1 VNPFELTKHLMSIPS
16 VTGGEREVG
25 EFLSSHLAALNYRV
39 ERQHVENDRFN
50 VLAFAGDARVLFC
63 THLDTVPPPPPVI
76 SVREDKDFLYGR
88 GACDTKGII
97 AAMLEAGDRLRQ
109 TGIVNFGYLF
119 VVGEETDSIGAK
131 TANNS
136 KWNTEY
142 VVVGEPT
149 QNKLARAQKGT
160 LMVNLSVAGRAS
172 HSGYP
177 EFGVSAIRNLFEVL
191 QDCEGADWA
200 NDPVLGKGT
209 FNTGTFHGGE
219 AANIVP
225 PQASASIMIRTVEE
239 RSRVEEKMRHIV
251 GNRAT
256 MEIVGASDPQITHV
270 VEGFPTTVVS
280 FGSDVPHL
288 GNLGKRLLIGPGS
301 ILDAHT
307 VGEKIGKTELMEGAD
322 LYDKLVRKLLA

>member
-1 VNPFELTKHLMSIPS
+1 MNPFELTKHLMSIPS
-16 VTGGEREVG
+16 VTGSEREVG
-25 EFLSSHLAALNYRV
+25 EFLLSHLASLNYRV
-39 ERQHVENDRFN
+39 ERQQVAGDRFN
-50 VLAFAGDARVLFC
+50 VLALAGDARVLMC
-63 THLDTVPPPPPVI
+63 THIDTVPPGPLAIP
-76 SVREDKDFLYGR
+76 VREDDDFLYGR

-97 AAMLEAGDRLRQ
+97 AAMLEAGGRLRRA
-109 TGIVNFGYLF
+109 GIVNFGYLF

-131 TANNS
+131 TANRM

-149 QNKLARAQKGT
+149 QNQLARAQKGT
-160 LMVNLSVAGRAS
+160 LMVNLSVAGRAA

-177 EFGVSAIRNLFEVL
+177 ELGVSAIRNLFAVL
-191 QDCEGADWA
+191 QECESADWG
-200 NDPVLGKGT
+200 NDPILGKGT

-225 PQASASIMIRTVEE
+225 PHATASIMIRTVDD
-239 RSRVEEKMRHIV
+239 RSRVEEKMRRIV
-251 GNRAT
+251 GNRANI
-256 MEIVGASDPQITHV
+256 EVVGASDPQITHV

-307 VGEKIGKTELMEGAD
+307 VGEKISKAELMEGAN
-322 LYDKLVRKLLA
+322 LYEKLVQKLLS